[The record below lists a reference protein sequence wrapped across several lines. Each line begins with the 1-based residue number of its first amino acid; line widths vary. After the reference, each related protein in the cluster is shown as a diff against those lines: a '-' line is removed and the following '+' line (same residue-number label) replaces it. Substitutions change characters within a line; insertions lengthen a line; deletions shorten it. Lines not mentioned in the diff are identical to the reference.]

1 MRLALFDL
9 DHTLIPFD
17 SGITWLRHLIG
28 TGALAESVLD
38 DYIAEARRYV
48 SGTLDIRRLHR
59 ATVATLAGA
68 APEQFAAWQAAHAS
82 AVVPRIPPEMIA
94 LVRAHRDAGHRCVL
108 VTATADF
115 VAAPYAQAF
124 GMHHAIA
131 TDALRG
137 ASGLPSGDVA
147 GLPAYREHKVARVQA
162 WLGALDPPLALD
174 RVERSWFYSD
184 SINDLALLSAVTD
197 PVAVRPDAALRAHA
211 LGAGWRVLDDAPQH
225 LHELVA

>member
-59 ATVATLAGA
+59 AT
-68 APEQFAAWQAAHAS
+68 WQAAHAS